1 MKGNKEMSAP
11 ETQLVASGRLAS
23 ASEADSA
30 RHISG
35 QFSQRL
41 LLTCRFMPKPLMT
54 AHCTALLRLLALHA
68 CPTGQHCCLSAAT
81 CCGVYTYLCGHY
93 LVTPLRQQKTTV
105 LTSQVKVSDQTM
117 WTASPFNVWK
127 RAGVNQIQQSSC
139 KQMRS
144 KGSDKVVAQTPRH
157 HTESVV
163 LQFQA

>member
-1 MKGNKEMSAP
+1 M
-11 ETQLVASGRLAS
+11 
-23 ASEADSA
+23 
-30 RHISG
+30 H
-35 QFSQRL
+35 QRL
-41 LLTCRFMPKPLMT
+41 SWLLLGASPVRQKLTQHNTFQVSFLNVFCSPADLCPSMPLMT
-54 AHCTALLRLLALHA
+54 AHCTALPRLLALHA

-93 LVTPLRQQKTTV
+93 LVTPFTTV
-105 LTSQVKVSDQTM
+105 LTSQVKVWDQTM
-117 WTASPFNVWK
+117 WTASLFSVWK

-144 KGSDKVVAQTPRH
+144 KGSDKVMAQTPQH